1 VASVPNRRGVSG
13 KLRVLV
19 ADDHPIVRKGLAD
32 LLREQPGIE
41 VVVEARDGQ
50 EAVERARET
59 SPDVVVMDINMP
71 RLSGIEATRC
81 IKEDLPHVVVIGLSM
96 HEEDDMGQAIREAGA
111 AAYFRK
117 DTPAEVLLP
126 AILSLFGG

>member
-1 VASVPNRRGVSG
+1 MARKPSSG
-13 KLRVLV
+13 
-19 ADDHPIVRKGLAD
+19 
-32 LLREQPGIE
+32 
-41 VVVEARDGQ
+41 
-50 EAVERARET
+50 ARET

-126 AILSLFGG
+126 AILSLFWGVSNAVFSLILWGLPTPFACLWRHFPSTLRVAN